1 MLRAEH
7 IISGTLLH
15 DGHPVRCALAGA
27 CVADFLQNYPH
38 KFADTAEEYPE
49 FAVDLLHE
57 VRLTLASLKSSRR
70 FSQAA
75 LLPSGGEVWDNNY

>member
-1 MLRAEH
+1 M
-7 IISGTLLH
+7 
-15 DGHPVRCALAGA
+15 RCALAGA

-57 VRLTLASLKSSRR
+57 VSLTLASLKSSRR

-75 LLPSGGEVWDNNY
+75 LLPSGGEVWVVVWGNLSGLFGAGLLLV